1 MIDRMT
7 TGFPAA
13 GKLTGL
19 LLVLAI
25 GSSACSSSTS
35 EETTAT
41 VADGETTTTTVADG
55 TPTTSAEQTATTVR
69 SQPEDGSS
77 FFAINEI
84 GLGPDGYVSLT
95 NFTDVPVTLA
105 GLVLCQMPNY
115 FELPDVAV
123 EPGQTVRVA
132 VGDGAGL
139 ENVVATNA
147 TLGELAPADGEIALY
162 TSRDFEDP
170 AAMIVYLEWG
180 STPHGRSA
188 VAVEA
193 GLWIEDSFAPTSP
206 TATRLFRVE
215 ESGLWL
221 FEPNA

>member
-1 MIDRMT
+1 MIHRAAISPPA
-7 TGFPAA
+7 TGR
-13 GKLTGL
+13 LIVV

-25 GSSACSSSTS
+25 GVSACSSDDAA
-35 EETTAT
+35 ETTTSA
-41 VADGETTTTTVADG
+41 AGETTTTPADDASTTTVAE
-55 TPTTSAEQTATTVR
+55 TTTTVR
-69 SQPEDGSS
+69 EQPEGASS

-95 NFTDVPVTLA
+95 NFTDVPVRLA
-105 GLVLCQMPNY
+105 GLFLCQRPNY

-132 VGDGAGL
+132 VGDGDGL

-147 TLGELAPADGEIALY
+147 TLGDLNPEDGEIALY
-162 TSRDFEDP
+162 TSQDFDDP

-180 STPHGRSA
+180 STPHGRSS

-193 GLWIEDSFAPTSP
+193 GLWLEGSFAPTSA
-206 TATRLFRVE
+206 TATRMFRVE

-221 FEPNA
+221 FEPNE